1 MTTRIITG
9 VGLLGLLMLALYAG
23 GWVFAVLWTGAVC
36 IALWEMFHA
45 LAAAGHRP
53 VAWPTWAALIASI
66 PCFLLMTASAAITIL
81 LAIVYSALMTV
92 SLLIMFRDK
101 PKLDDFLVSVLP
113 IFAVA
118 LPGMCLLAMV
128 KIGPP
133 VLQRMLLSL
142 AFFVPVAGDALA
154 YFVGVTYGHVK
165 LNAMISPRKTVEGAA
180 GGLIG
185 SILVAIA
192 IYLIASAIT
201 SGLPPFWHFPLLGLV
216 GGIVSQ
222 TGDLFASLIK
232 RHCNIKD
239 YGNIFPGHGGMMD
252 RLDSV
257 LFMSVLIFLYRLF
270 AV

>member
-9 VGLLGLLMLALYAG
+9 AGLLALLGVALYFG

-36 IALWEMFHA
+36 FAMWDMYRA
-45 LAAAGHRP
+45 LAAAGQRP
-53 VAWPTWAALIASI
+53 VAWPIWAALIASI

-81 LAIVYSALMTV
+81 MAILYCALMVV
-92 SLLIMFRDK
+92 SLLIMFRDE
-101 PKLDDFLVSVLP
+101 PRLDDYLVSVLP

-128 KIGPP
+128 RVEPIA
-133 VLQRMLLSL
+133 LQRMLLAL
-142 AFFVPVAGDALA
+142 AFLVPVAGDALA

-165 LNAMISPRKTVEGAA
+165 LNPVISPRKTVEGAV
-180 GGLIG
+180 GGLVG
-185 SILVAIA
+185 SMLAAIA
-192 IYLIASAIT
+192 VYLAAMTLT
-201 SGLPPFWHFPLLGLV
+201 SSLPPFWHFPLLGLV
-216 GGIVSQ
+216 GGIASQ

-257 LFMSVLIFLYRLF
+257 LFMSVLVYLYQLF

>member
-9 VGLLGLLMLALYAG
+9 VGLLALLLFALYMG

-66 PCFLLMTASAAITIL
+66 PCFLMLTASDAITIL
-81 LAIVYSALMTV
+81 LAILYTTLMVV
-92 SLLIMFRDK
+92 SLLVMFRHE
-101 PKLDDFLVSVLP
+101 PKLDDYLVSVLP

-128 KIGPP
+128 RVEPP

-165 LNAMISPRKTVEGAA
+165 LNAIISPRKTVEGAV

-185 SILVAIA
+185 SVAAAIA
-192 IYLIASAIT
+192 VYLTASAIT
-201 SGLPPFWHFPLLGLV
+201 SGLPPFWHFPLLGLA
-216 GGIVSQ
+216 GGLASQ

-257 LFMSVLIFLYRLF
+257 LFMSVLVYLYRLF